1 MNLNELIS
9 PLHECQCEVDIY
21 NDTVCGKE
29 KKEWQCTEAH
39 LEDAP
44 LLPELVVA
52 SRLSSSS
59 LHKVLI
65 RRKTL
70 KKRKGL
76 LIFGVPRVPQDE
88 INNVILSWMEAPCA
102 ARSFRKHIAAPHLT
116 TRAH

>member
-9 PLHECQCEVDIY
+9 LLHECQCEVDIY

-59 LHKVLI
+59 LHNALI
-65 RRKTL
+65 RRNTL
-70 KKRKGL
+70 KKKGFCGEKGQ
-76 LIFGVPRVPQDE
+76 IDG
-88 INNVILSWMEAPCA
+88 
-102 ARSFRKHIAAPHLT
+102 HLAMLRT
-116 TRAH
+116 PLAISQASRQPIT